1 MNSTPEKSAGLNL
14 LFASIITFN
23 RDRRVEIDYFAGLI
37 FRVTYTGNDVINMRL
52 QTFSGECFSE
62 MISNLQFAIRFVT
75 LNHHQI
81 NITPVNV
88 HLATLRQVSVED
100 IISISAFGVFR

>member
-23 RDRRVEIDYFAGLI
+23 RDRRVEIDYVAVLI
-37 FRVTYTGNDVINMRL
+37 FGVTYTGNDVINMRP
-52 QTFSGECFSE
+52 QTISRECFSE
-62 MISNLQFAIRFVT
+62 MISDFQFAVWFVT

-81 NITPVNV
+81 NVSPVNV

-100 IISISAFGVFR
+100 IFSISAFVVF